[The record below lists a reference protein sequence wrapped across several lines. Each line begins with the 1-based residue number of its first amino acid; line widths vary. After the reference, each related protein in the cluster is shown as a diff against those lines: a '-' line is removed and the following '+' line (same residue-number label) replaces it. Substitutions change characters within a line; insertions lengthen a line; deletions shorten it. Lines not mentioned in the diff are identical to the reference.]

1 MVQNQYTIYI
11 YIILD
16 NNVVSPN
23 DSLYNDTKYGNVLR
37 REVIIVQNSKRF
49 SFNNE
54 AFLTNTV
61 VPK

>member
-16 NNVVSPN
+16 NNVVAPN

-49 SFNNE
+49 LFNNE

-61 VPK
+61 VPE